1 MSLPKALLVATLSL
15 TLSACAS
22 TGSESRGSREPRP
35 TAERG
40 EAAPRNE
47 PAELQVKLGRGYMDK
62 GEYEVAHEK
71 LERAIRLDP
80 KSVDAHTLMAVLF
93 ERINRPKFAEKHY
106 RRAVE
111 LDPDDGSTNN
121 NMGGYLCR
129 LGRYDEADT
138 YFQRALDDPFY
149 KTPGAA
155 YSNAGLCAAQAGNA
169 EKSEAYF
176 RKSLEANPRDSAAL
190 FELALSSFRRNDFM
204 RARAFIQRF
213 EAASQPDASALDLA
227 AQIEDR
233 LGDKA
238 AAAKYRERLKTE
250 FPDYQPGAANQ
261 ESSSP

>member
-1 MSLPKALLVATLSL
+1 MSLLRTLLVAAMSL
-15 TLSACAS
+15 ALCACAS
-22 TGSESRGSREPRP
+22 TGGGAREPRP
-35 TAERG
+35 SAKSGEKPERND
-40 EAAPRNE
+40 A
-47 PAELQVKLGRGYMDK
+47 AELQVKLGRGYMDK
-62 GEYEVAHEK
+62 GEYEIAHEK

-93 ERINRPKFAEKHY
+93 ERIDRSKFAEKHY

-121 NMGGYLCR
+121 NIGAYLCR

-155 YSNAGLCAAQAGNA
+155 FSNAGLCAARAGNA

-176 RKSLEANPRDSAAL
+176 RKSLDANPRDTAAL
-190 FELALSSFRRNDFM
+190 FELALSSYRKNDFM
-204 RARAFIQRF
+204 RARAFIQRY
-213 EAASQPDASALDLA
+213 EAAAKPDASALDLA
-227 AQIEDR
+227 AQIEER
-233 LGDKA
+233 LGDNA